1 MTEGP
6 DAAALAGVAADCARL
21 VAADRGRDLDGS
33 PASLETLDEV
43 CQELVADGPLEGDRL
58 RWWTALVG
66 AYTGEVVIR
75 RYGGAWVSY
84 DGATAISALGV
95 TGFPFGLAHR
105 ILTGEPYKSLA
116 SFERTLPA
124 VSENARSAGPAPDGG
139 ADPPA

>member
-6 DAAALAGVAADCARL
+6 DAAALAGVAADCVRL

-33 PASLETLDEV
+33 PASLEILDEV
-43 CQELVADGPLEGDRL
+43 CQELVETGPLEGDRL
-58 RWWTALVG
+58 RLWTTLVG

-75 RYGGAWVSY
+75 RYGGAWVSHE
-84 DGATAISALGV
+84 GTTAISALGI

-116 SFERTLPA
+116 SFERTLPV
-124 VSENARSAGPAPDGG
+124 VSEHSRSAPAPEAGG
-139 ADPPA
+139 EPPA